1 MEENPASQVPEQTEN
16 PAAPQPAEQSVV
28 AEQPADAGD
37 AATAP
42 RTYSPEE
49 MAEIEAEMDKRRA
62 MIDMMKTHVLNQLEE
77 ESADSQFGALMRS
90 KNFWYCVFGLIFFL
104 WMGALILWVAHDLAK

>member
-1 MEENPASQVPEQTEN
+1 MEEHPDH
-16 PAAPQPAEQSVV
+16 QPS
-28 AEQPADAGD
+28 EQPEVVPVQANPDD
-37 AATAP
+37 VQQP
-42 RTYSPEE
+42 DVPPSQRTYSPEE

-62 MIDMMKTHVLNQLEE
+62 LVDMMKTHVLNQLEE

-90 KNFWYCVFGLIFFL
+90 KNFWYCVFGIIFFL

>member
-1 MEENPASQVPEQTEN
+1 
-16 PAAPQPAEQSVV
+16 
-28 AEQPADAGD
+28 
-37 AATAP
+37 
-42 RTYSPEE
+42 
-49 MAEIEAEMDKRRA
+49 

-104 WMGALILWVAHDLAK
+104 WMGALILWVAPKSAPPFHRQHKRVAKHDLLAADSPRIPAQKCSRVMSTLAFKAPLSSVAHA

>member
-1 MEENPASQVPEQTEN
+1 MEEHPDAQPLEQPEATPAQANPDEAQQPVGEN
-16 PAAPQPAEQSVV
+16 PPQ
-28 AEQPADAGD
+28 
-37 AATAP
+37 
-42 RTYSPEE
+42 RKYSPEE

-62 MIDMMKTHVLNQLEE
+62 MVDMLKTHVLNQLEE

-104 WMGALILWVAHDLAK
+104 WMAALILWVAHDLAK

>member
-1 MEENPASQVPEQTEN
+1 MEENPAGQVPEQAENHTET
-16 PAAPQPAEQSVV
+16 PAVADAAPQ
-28 AEQPADAGD
+28 
-37 AATAP
+37 

-62 MIDMMKTHVLNQLEE
+62 LVDMMKTHVLNQLEE

-90 KNFWYCVFGLIFFL
+90 KNFWYCVFGVIFFL